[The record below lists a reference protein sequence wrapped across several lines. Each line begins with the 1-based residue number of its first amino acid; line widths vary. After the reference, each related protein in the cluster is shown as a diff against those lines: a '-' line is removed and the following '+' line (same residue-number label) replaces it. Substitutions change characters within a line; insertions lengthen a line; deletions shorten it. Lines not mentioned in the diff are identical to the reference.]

1 MIDQELQDLLAA
13 WHGADVRAV
22 RREELLARLRSDGE
36 FRRRFAEEINI
47 LSELKTVQSTSPR
60 WLRVADSLGWEDDEN
75 GGNGSGSKDSDGEFA
90 IGIIER
96 IKNEHAES
104 RIIPLSWL
112 RRWPLA
118 AAALILLSLVLT
130 ILLVSPWQS
139 HSGRQ
144 VQVGSASPERQPLA
158 VLLGA
163 ADVEWEMVKTPPR
176 VGETLHAGILGAK
189 SGRFTFSML
198 SGVTVSAEAPVELD
212 LSALDAV
219 ICRRGKLRVRV
230 PPGAEGFTVNSPDC
244 TVVDRGT
251 EFAVNVNPGLPTDV
265 MVFDGRAD
273 VFVENKQNGG
283 TVSTSISESEAV
295 RVTPGSDHPSN
306 IEARPLEFTTM
317 LPAEVVPLEFTE
329 SYRDLVMASKPWGY
343 WRFEQD
349 NGGLFPNE
357 VAGGPAFRMHGD
369 IGFREH
375 PGHNRSVLFPGENG
389 DVDTHLLLEN
399 PWSPSPATGYS
410 IELWFE
416 AENFSNSTLI
426 ALLTAEKQMPHNNH
440 HVVLDIVANKQEMGS
455 IRFLHRWPAG
465 PSLGVNLNSRRIYVP
480 CRWTHLV
487 AQRNGDRLQLFVN
500 GELANETPLDP
511 SQSISP
517 SHVVLGRLLTP
528 EFNAPSNMRRLFRG
542 GLDEVAFYDRPLTP
556 EEIRSHRDAAR

>member
-1 MIDQELQDLLAA
+1 
-13 WHGADVRAV
+13 
-22 RREELLARLRSDGE
+22 
-36 FRRRFAEEINI
+36 
-47 LSELKTVQSTSPR
+47 
-60 WLRVADSLGWEDDEN
+60 
-75 GGNGSGSKDSDGEFA
+75 
-90 IGIIER
+90 
-96 IKNEHAES
+96 
-104 RIIPLSWL
+104 
-112 RRWPLA
+112 
-118 AAALILLSLVLT
+118 
-130 ILLVSPWQS
+130 
-139 HSGRQ
+139 
-144 VQVGSASPERQPLA
+144 
-158 VLLGA
+158 
-163 ADVEWEMVKTPPR
+163 
-176 VGETLHAGILGAK
+176 
-189 SGRFTFSML
+189 ML

-251 EFAVNVNPGLPTDV
+251 EFAVNVSPGLPTDV

-317 LPAEVVPLEFTE
+317 LPAEVVPLELTE
-329 SYRDLVMASKPWGY
+329 SYRDLVLASKPWGY

-349 NGGLFPNE
+349 TDGLFPNE
-357 VAGGPAFRMHGD
+357 VAEGPAFRMHGD

-375 PGHNRSVLFPGENG
+375 PGHNRSLLFPGENG
-389 DVDTHLLLEN
+389 DVDTHLLLEK
-399 PWSPSPATGYS
+399 PWSPSPATGYA

-426 ALLTAEKQMPHNNH
+426 ALLTAAKRMPHNNH
-440 HVVLDIVANKQEMGS
+440 HVVLEIVSNKQEMGS

-511 SQSISP
+511 NQSIGP
-517 SHVVLGRLLTP
+517 SHVLLGRLVTP
-528 EFNAPSNMRRLFRG
+528 EFNAPSSMRRLFRG

-556 EEIRSHRDAAR
+556 EEIRSHRDAVR